1 MMTTSGSR
9 NLLNNTIKQSS
20 NMYEKVKACRG
31 KRGSGCEVER
41 AGFCI
46 LAKTFIRVVVTAFYE
61 IKLMEKLCSAVD
73 APQRCRS
80 SNFLA
85 NVLTKA

>member
-20 NMYEKVKACRG
+20 NMYEKVRACRG
-31 KRGSGCEVER
+31 KKGS
-41 AGFCI
+41 AGEAEGGVLHFS
-46 LAKTFIRVVVTAFYE
+46 KTFIRVVVTASYE